1 MQVSRSRTGVR
12 SNSALVCTLRT
23 LTFHKVCEPVTAKQS
38 FGGQGDTGLPTRF
51 LLSATALSK
60 NKEAEGCEHM
70 HSGEEPVG
78 LCDTGLPAPLES

>member
-1 MQVSRSRTGVR
+1 MHSGD
-12 SNSALVCTLRT
+12 
-23 LTFHKVCEPVTAKQS
+23 EPV
-38 FGGQGDTGLPTRF
+38 GLCDTGLPTRF

-70 HSGEEPVG
+70 HSGDEPVG